1 MTKII
6 GLTGCIGSGK
16 SSVAQLFISKGIPVY
31 IADVEAKK
39 LMDSK
44 KIIEKIRKVFGKE
57 IFDEE
62 KINRTKLAAIVF
74 NDPDKLAQLNAI
86 VHPAVHEHFV
96 KWVSKHQDF
105 PFIIKEVAI
114 LFETGGEK
122 YCDKVI
128 TVVAPTSLRLERV
141 MKRDNTKEEAVISRM
156 NNQWTDEQ
164 RILKSDFVIEN
175 IDFEQT
181 KLRVEEVLKVLKNL

>member
-6 GLTGCIGSGK
+6 GLTGGIGSGK

-62 KINRTKLAAIVF
+62 KINRIKLAAIVF

-86 VHPAVHEHFV
+86 VHPAVREHFV

-141 MKRDNTKEEAVISRM
+141 MKRDNIKEEAVISRM

-175 IDFEQT
+175 IDFEET